1 MKFKNILT
9 LTGLVVLV
17 YVLLK
22 YIIPA
27 VFSIAITLFW
37 IIIYAAAIIVIIGI
51 LFYIFGKVSRRR
63 R

>member
-9 LTGLVVLV
+9 LTGLAVLV

-27 VFSIAITLFW
+27 IFSIAITLFW
-37 IIIYAAAIIVIIGI
+37 IVIYAAAIIVVFGI
-51 LFYIFGKVSRRR
+51 LFYIFGKVSRKRR
-63 R
+63 

>member
-37 IIIYAAAIIVIIGI
+37 IIIYAAAIIIIIGI
-51 LFYIFGKVSRRR
+51 FFYIFGKVSRRR

>member
-37 IIIYAAAIIVIIGI
+37 IIIYAAAIIIIIGI

>member
-9 LTGLVVLV
+9 LTGLAVLV

-27 VFSIAITLFW
+27 IFSIAITFFW
-37 IIIYAAAIIVIIGI
+37 IVIYAAAIIIVFGI
-51 LFYIFGKVSRRR
+51 LFYIFGKVSRKRR
-63 R
+63 

>member
-1 MKFKNILT
+1 MKFRNILT
-9 LTGLVVLV
+9 LTGLAVLI

-37 IIIYAAAIIVIIGI
+37 IVIYAAAIIVIFGI
-51 LFYIFGKVSRRR
+51 IFYIFGKVSRKRK
-63 R
+63 